1 MATDGIFNTGSWNS
15 GRFNWYYEVYWRVN
29 AYDQA
34 NNRTQIAWDTHLRT
48 NASSG
53 HWTSCS
59 LAISVNGEYH
69 DLGSGTWYKDTD
81 CGSETTWIGHD
92 SDGNK
97 AFGISAS
104 GAVYGHGVSGS
115 GTWSLPKYA
124 RYASVGQ
131 SLNSKTETT
140 IKMNYSSDVA
150 CDGIWY
156 SIDNGGTFNG
166 LGFVHSTSGT
176 YDITFGLSN
185 NTTYNVVTRMKRT
198 DSQMYSNSSALAV
211 TTYDYPYASS
221 CPQFTIG
228 DTVNITLSNPVPR
241 SVTYSIIAN
250 GSTIVSGTTS
260 GTSISFNS
268 ETYKDKLN
276 ASVTDANCATY
287 VVKVV
292 YGSVTETSAPVIYYV
307 NSNTAPTINSI
318 SYIDTNSNV
327 THTISDNTHIVQNL
341 SLPKYTVTATANNSA
356 TLSSAT
362 IKVLSNTYDM
372 PLSGSTF
379 TRTGGMIDSSSNVTA
394 TATVVDS
401 RGFSS
406 SKTFTITMLP
416 YARPTITLDGDR
428 VQPTTGEVELSAKGK
443 YYSGTIDTIANTW
456 TTKTTWVE
464 VEDTSVTGTDTA
476 TLTPTYGSNST
487 YTISNT
493 QLASTYD
500 YQKTFDFT
508 VTLTDLFITVS
519 STKRVVVGVPEWH
532 YGKNHFDVHGKLY
545 GRPSAVPNTTSY
557 TLDGGTGNATFNNV
571 ALSYLNGKTLLN
583 YFHPV
588 GSWYLSNDSTSP
600 ASLFGGTWEQLKD
613 RFLVGAGNLYSV
625 SSTGGEATVTLSES
639 QIPINSMWGS
649 AKTIGGKTA
658 SVVSAVNSGSF
669 YGFNTYYGTTVS
681 AHNNIPPY
689 FATYM
694 WRRTA

>member
-15 GRFNWYYEVYWRVN
+15 GSFNWYYEVYWRVN

-81 CGSETTWIGHD
+81 CGSGTTWIGHD

-124 RYASVGQ
+124 RYVNVSQ
-131 SLNSKTETT
+131 SFNSKTETT
-140 IKMNYSSDVA
+140 ISMLYSVDA
-150 CDGIWY
+150 GIDYCQY
-156 SIDNGGTFNG
+156 SIDGGASFINATG
-166 LGFVHSTSGT
+166 DPYTIS
-176 YDITFGLSN
+176 GLSA
-185 NTTYNVVTRMKRT
+185 NTTYNIVTKVKRT
-198 DSQMYSNSSALAV
+198 DSQLWSQTSSLAV
-211 TTYDYPYASS
+211 TTYAYPYPSNCQS
-221 CPQFTIG
+221 FTIG
-228 DTVNITLSNPVPR
+228 DQFTVTIANPLSRSISFSWYANGTLID
-241 SVTYSIIAN
+241 TYSI
-250 GSTIVSGTTS
+250 
-260 GTSISFNS
+260 NS
-268 ETYKDKLN
+268 QAAVINSSLYLDKLY
-276 ASVTDANCATY
+276 ATIPNSSSAHY
-287 VVKVV
+287 TARVV
-292 YGSVTETSAPVIYYV
+292 YGSVTNDNGDGIYYA
-307 NSNTAPTINSI
+307 NSSTKPVINSI

-327 THTISDNTHIVQNL
+327 THVISDNTHIVQNL

-356 TLSSAT
+356 TLKSAT
-362 IKVLSNTYDM
+362 VKVLNNTYDM
-372 PLSGSTF
+372 SLSGSAF
-379 TRTGGMIDSSSNVTA
+379 TVTGGMIDSSSNVTA

-613 RFLVGAGNLYSV
+613 RFLVGAGNLYAV
-625 SSTGGEATVTLSES
+625 GTTGGEATVTLSES

-649 AKTIGGKTA
+649 DKTIGGKTA

-669 YGFNTYYGTTVS
+669 YGFNTSYGTTVS